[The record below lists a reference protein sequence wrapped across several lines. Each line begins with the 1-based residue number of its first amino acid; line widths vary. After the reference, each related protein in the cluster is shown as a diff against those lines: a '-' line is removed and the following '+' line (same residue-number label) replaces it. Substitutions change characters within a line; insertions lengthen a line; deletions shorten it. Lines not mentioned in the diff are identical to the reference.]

1 MQPLILSDG
10 KNSIK
15 LWNFTEQLS
24 DNDYQAMQEAK
35 VGHKLEILSYDFELK
50 SFNWDKSQGMD
61 IKNIPSKD
69 RKLRVEINPQK
80 IR

>member
-1 MQPLILSDG
+1 
-10 KNSIK
+10 
-15 LWNFTEQLS
+15 
-24 DNDYQAMQEAK
+24 MQEAK